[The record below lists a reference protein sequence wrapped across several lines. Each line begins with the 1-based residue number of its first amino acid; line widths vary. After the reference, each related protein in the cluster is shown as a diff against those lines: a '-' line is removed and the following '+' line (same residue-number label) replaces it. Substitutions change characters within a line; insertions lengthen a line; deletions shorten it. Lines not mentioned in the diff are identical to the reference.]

1 MLTRIWHAATEPWRS
16 RWLQNPDRR
25 RAFARRPAY
34 RAHQKF
40 APTVRT

>member
-1 MLTRIWHAATEPWRS
+1 MLARIWHAATEPWRS
-16 RWLQNPDRR
+16 RWQQNPDRR
-25 RAFARRPAY
+25 RPFTRRPAH